1 MEEVIY
7 QWKESECLHSIDQER
22 RRSPWEK
29 ASQKAEW
36 AASFLFHPLTSLKGW
51 GCHLFAHITPC
62 LHCFIDLCLQLAFNG
77 HLFYVACPGNIK
89 INRIESL
96 RCFIYVMVGGDGMAR
111 HMRARKCH
119 RVARCCSR
127 AQQCSHTGGLAASG
141 DEWVMGEWALAVR
154 EEAGKDSRRGS
165 MHKGMTQQD
174 SLQEVIG
181 CKKDSAGNVAS
192 LLARLGLAMLQNLGF
207 SPALWRAALPE

>member
-1 MEEVIY
+1 MGQALSDPSLACSIIAQIPITATNMFPGNLAETIPPSNCQFSFLFFLMEEVIY

-22 RRSPWEK
+22 RGSPWEK

-36 AASFLFHPLTSLKGW
+36 AASFLFHPLTSLRGW

-77 HLFYVACPGNIK
+77 HLFYVACPGNIR

-96 RCFIYVMVGGDGMAR
+96 RCFIYVMVGGGGMAR
-111 HMRARKCH
+111 HTRARKCH

-127 AQQCSHTGGLAASG
+127 ALQCSHTGELNS
-141 DEWVMGEWALAVR
+141 LIFR
-154 EEAGKDSRRGS
+154 SRRDCLFCLV
-165 MHKGMTQQD
+165 D
-174 SLQEVIG
+174 S
-181 CKKDSAGNVAS
+181 
-192 LLARLGLAMLQNLGF
+192 
-207 SPALWRAALPE
+207 

>member
-1 MEEVIY
+1 MC
-7 QWKESECLHSIDQER
+7 WLACWPLHSH
-22 RRSPWEK
+22 SVSTYP
-29 ASQKAEW
+29 S
-36 AASFLFHPLTSLKGW
+36 LTWIQRHQYAVPSVS
-51 GCHLFAHITPC
+51 
-62 LHCFIDLCLQLAFNG
+62 LCL
-77 HLFYVACPGNIK
+77 I
-89 INRIESL
+89 SL
-96 RCFIYVMVGGDGMAR
+96 WKYFPTKRCFIYVMVGGDGMAR

-174 SLQEVIG
+174 SLQQVIG